1 MQFNKNE
8 LINNCIDEYAKTFSH
23 TLNTCDFISPKYLK
37 KIDKYIFKNLKKKF
51 DEIEIYDLLYLQ
63 EHGLKLNLFQ
73 KLKIAFSKLKYL
85 YISEQKEQALLEE
98 QAQRLKQERARKT
111 KRKRKKAQ

>member
-23 TLNTCDFISPKYLK
+23 TLNTGDFISPKYLK

-51 DEIEIYDLLYLQ
+51 NEIEIYDLLYLQ
-63 EHGLKLNLFQ
+63 EHGLKLSLFQ

-85 YISEQKEQALLEE
+85 YISEQKEQALLQE
-98 QAQRLKQERARKT
+98 QAEMRRRERAGKS
-111 KRKRKKAQ
+111 KRKCKKAQ

>member
-1 MQFNKNE
+1 MK
-8 LINNCIDEYAKTFSH
+8 LVI
-23 TLNTCDFISPKYLK
+23 
-37 KIDKYIFKNLKKKF
+37 KNLKKKF
-51 DEIEIYDLLYLQ
+51 NEIEIYDLLYLQ